1 MKTIYYPLTEKDP
14 ETGLFYQVFQIPEEM
29 AAPAGYMEIAPP
41 EGMKYA
47 RWDFLTNKRWYS
59 DPDSIIADLTAEN
72 AALKERLE
80 LSEAALI
87 ELATLYYSEGA

>member
-14 ETGLFYQVFQIPEEM
+14 ETGLFYQVFQIPDEM

-72 AALKERLE
+72 KELLERIDMNESALLD
-80 LSEAALI
+80 
-87 ELATLYYSEGA
+87 LADMVLTR